1 MKLYI
6 DRDSNPSSSLRNGY
20 LTSGQKS
27 LDPVF
32 YGDVLKLDIHLV
44 NELGE
49 LLVDR
54 DLHSVSFLITDGT
67 SNLISTQT
75 LNYNGLSFS
84 SNVDFG
90 TSEMQTFLDGVEER
104 NAIVEIQDI
113 KNGTTK
119 TIFQGSIKL
128 RNRFSVFQ
136 DITLND
142 PIAPTL
148 ISVFEVLAPL
158 NPSLVDA
165 ETTPQNPS
173 SLSLNISPI
182 EPSSISVSEIAS
194 SLPSSPSAVNVSLV
208 IGTIPANPSNI
219 SIDNS
224 PANPSLITTN
234 TTAIAPSSLS
244 VGRLANVPSNLTIT
258 STPNAPTETIF
269 SDYLLPWTWNGSQV
283 YVPQAY
289 VFEGTQ
295 DFAVLNDKV
304 FVWDGLTL
312 ENGAPVYECSG
323 SNCQTHATGGIERI
337 YASSV
342 TATTISWNLYFRNTN
357 QSIYQTSGIGFTE
370 ENFSFYETT
379 ITGTLGSI
387 KFLPTNVSLPDV
399 PSLVT
404 AEKFALPPSLV
415 NAVEVSYSQD
425 PFFDVTQFNGY
436 GETIILLQQY
446 YLRGDDP
453 KFYPAGSI
461 LRTIGISPN
470 SYPIR
475 VEDPAFPRVTP
486 YTTGANQNTG
496 SWGWAYEIDRGIKW
510 EFVDLNQY
518 NLDLQARAV
527 EEADLQ
533 VSGITDVTS
542 LNGAYQQ
549 RTLDTAIQDSSLN
562 YVFSNQEQGEFALY
576 LGYWYKKILNSDCT
590 LTTDEIY
597 LFKSYR
603 LDSNGNEY
611 TNLQDGIRWSFA
623 TTHPLYMN
631 TLNPQN
637 YSQAELLA
645 EAGILKDI
653 TPSGT
658 GAGDS
663 DPFNES
669 FATELTSGSSCET
682 KPSRPTNVSATI

>member
-6 DRDSNPSSSLRNGY
+6 DKDANPSSSLRNGY
-20 LTSGQKS
+20 LTTGQKAI
-27 LDPVF
+27 DPVF
-32 YGDVLKLDIHLV
+32 FGDVVKLDIHLV

-49 LLVDR
+49 LLADR
-54 DLHSVSFLITDGT
+54 EQHSIQFLITDGT
-67 SNLISTQT
+67 TNLISLQT

-84 SNVDFG
+84 SLVDFQ
-90 TSEMQTFLDGVEER
+90 TSELQTFLDGVEER
-104 NAIVEIQDI
+104 KAIVEIQDV

-119 TIFQGSIKL
+119 TIFQGSINL
-128 RNRFSVFQ
+128 RNRFSTFQ
-136 DITLND
+136 EITLLD
-142 PIAPTL
+142 PLEPSL
-148 ISVFEVLAPL
+148 VNVSEVLAPTA
-158 NPSLVDA
+158 PSFVDA
-165 ETTPQNPS
+165 ETTPQ
-173 SLSLNISPI
+173 
-182 EPSSISVSEIAS
+182 
-194 SLPSSPSAVNVSLV
+194 SPSNILLGGSPEAPTNLTALARPTAPSGIVVVELQ
-208 IGTIPANPSNI
+208 GTIPANPSNI
-219 SIDNS
+219 SVDNS
-224 PANPSLITTN
+224 PASPSNLSALTNPLE
-234 TTAIAPSSLS
+234 PSNLS
-244 VGRLANVPSNLTIT
+244 VGRLSNLPSHLTIT
-258 STPNAPTETIF
+258 SSPNAPTGTIF
-269 SDYLLPWTWNGSQV
+269 SDYLLPWTWNGTQV
-283 YVPQAY
+283 HVPQAY

-295 DFAVLNDKV
+295 DFAVLNDKT
-304 FVWDGLTL
+304 FVWDGSTL
-312 ENGAPVYECSG
+312 ENNAPVYECSG

-337 YASSV
+337 YASAV

-379 ITGTLGSI
+379 IPGTLGSI

-415 NAVEVSYSQD
+415 NAVEVSYNLD

-510 EFVDLNQY
+510 EFVDLYQY
-518 NLDLQARAV
+518 DLDLQARAV

-611 TNLQDGIRWSFA
+611 ANIQDGIRWSFA
-623 TTHPLYMN
+623 STHPLYMN

-658 GAGDS
+658 GSANLN
-663 DPFNES
+663 PFNES
-669 FATELTSGSSCET
+669 FATQLTSGSSCET
-682 KPSRPTNVSATI
+682 RPNRPTNVSATI